1 MSESDN
7 HQAAVQEAQVATGS
21 AAQKRSCLLV
31 WLRRLLLT
39 GLALCVLFV
48 GFVWYANHAA
58 TRAGKG
64 ILFDDVNDVPKQ
76 RAGLVFGCSEKL
88 GSREN
93 LHFKYRIEAA
103 VELWRAGKVD
113 KLIVSGLEEPYYD
126 EPTTMAQALI
136 AAGVPKDKIWGDG
149 KGVRTL
155 DSVLRAKRIPGLDS
169 LIVVSQRYQNERAAY
184 IAKAHGIK
192 VYGYNARDVEGYTA
206 RREILARV
214 KMWMD
219 INITHKKP
227 IHPGKPEPLIKPDG
241 EQGD

>member
-1 MSESDN
+1 MVRGP
-7 HQAAVQEAQVATGS
+7 AVT
-21 AAQKRSCLLV
+21 KRPHLLV
-31 WLRRLLLT
+31 WLTKLLMV

-48 GFVWYANHAA
+48 AFVCYTYNAA

-88 GSREN
+88 GTRDS

-103 VELWRAGKVD
+103 AELWRAGKID
-113 KLIVSGLEEPYYD
+113 KLIVSGLEEPYYN
-126 EPTTMAQALI
+126 EPSTMAQALI

-155 DSVLRAKRIPGLDS
+155 DSILRAKRVPGLDS
-169 LIVVSQRYQNERAAY
+169 LIVVSQKYHNERAAY
-184 IAKAHGIK
+184 IAKAHGMK

-214 KMWMD
+214 KMWLD
-219 INITHKKP
+219 IHITHKKP

>member
-7 HQAAVQEAQVATGS
+7 HQTAPGKNQVTTEPAAT
-21 AAQKRSCLLV
+21 KRSCLVV
-31 WLRRLLLT
+31 WVRRLLLL
-39 GLALCVLFV
+39 GLVLCILFV

-88 GSREN
+88 GTRDS

-103 VELWRAGKVD
+103 AELWRAGKVD

-126 EPTTMAQALI
+126 EPSTMAQALI
-136 AAGVPKDKIWGDG
+136 AAGVPRDKIWGDG

-241 EQGD
+241 K